1 MSSNAGSVR
10 VMLNG
15 CACGGGPSPR
25 IVGPV
30 GAGGW
35 AAHIVVATDTNSP
48 RTRCAFFFM
57 MAPQLQGFFAGVCSG
72 RAMSAAC
79 SAAVF
84 GQSWPGQ
91 QCSRDLN
98 FQPCGVFT

>member
-1 MSSNAGSVR
+1 MISSNAGSDR

-15 CACGGGPSPR
+15 AAFGGGPSPR
-25 IVGPV
+25 IIGPV
-30 GAGGW
+30 GPGGW
-35 AAHIVVATDTNSP
+35 AAHTVAARDAN
-48 RTRCAFFFM
+48 RTHFAFFFM
-57 MAPQLQGFFAGVCSG
+57 IAPPLQGCFAGVGSG

-98 FQPCGVFT
+98 FQPFGVLT